1 MNVLLFLVPA
11 ALLLGLGGLAAF
23 LWSVR
28 TRQYE
33 DLEGARQRVLE
44 DDRPTGRE
52 RHEGGP

>member
-33 DLEGARQRVLE
+33 DLEGAGQRVLD
-44 DDRPTGRE
+44 DDRPAGGRE
-52 RHEGGP
+52 TLSGP